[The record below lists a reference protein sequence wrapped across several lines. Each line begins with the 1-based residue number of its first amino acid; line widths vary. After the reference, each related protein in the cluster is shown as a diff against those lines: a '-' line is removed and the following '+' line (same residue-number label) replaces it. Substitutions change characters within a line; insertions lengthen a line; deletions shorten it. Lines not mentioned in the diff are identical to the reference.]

1 METKMDYRDYQNEI
15 KAVVSILLSEY
26 EPEEMDLVDPLTEKY
41 LKMIESGDS
50 VHSPSVV
57 RKDVPLGFGGE
68 SSLLIAIL
76 IPVVTSTISKLL
88 EFLTVDRLREA
99 HTDKKKRKLEKV
111 DENVAIQTQI
121 DKINDEIVIKISGA
135 GISKKQAKELTT
147 KIISLILR
155 ELQKRS
161 QNK

>member
-1 METKMDYRDYQNEI
+1 MDYRDYQNEI

-26 EPEEMDLVDPLTEKY
+26 EPEEMDLIDPLMEKY
-41 LKMIESGDS
+41 LRMIESGDN
-50 VHSPSVV
+50 VHSLGGV

-88 EFLTVDRLREA
+88 EFLTVDKLREA
-99 HTDKKKRKLEKV
+99 HMDEKKRKLEKV
-111 DENVAIQTQI
+111 EENVAIQTQI

-135 GISKKQAKELTT
+135 GISKKQAKVLTT
-147 KIISLILR
+147 RIISLILR

-161 QNK
+161 HNK